1 MTIQDELRIIFR
13 NGERVTNKRLKKT
26 LQYLYNQHEIKSK
39 AKATDI
45 RLFSFTAKRVVI
57 KEDGKK
63 IEGME
68 ICYANSN
75 LNSSL

>member
-26 LQYLYNQHEIKSK
+26 LQHLYNQHEIKSK

-45 RLFSFTAKRVVI
+45 RLFGYSAKRAVI
-57 KEDGKK
+57 REDGKK
-63 IEGME
+63 IEGLE
-68 ICYANSN
+68 IYASD
-75 LNSSL
+75 SGF